1 MEDVLIECSPGI
13 SGDMLL
19 GAFYDLGVPK
29 KVIEQPLIDL
39 GLKDQYHLEFKES
52 KSCSIRGIKA
62 KVENIDCSPINRT
75 WRSIKELI
83 LNGHLEDNLR
93 QIIYEVFES
102 LAIAEGKV
110 HGIKSEDVHF
120 HEIGAIDSLV
130 DIIGVCAA
138 LNYLNPNRVFC
149 NEPMLGRGFVQNEHG
164 KLSVPP
170 PAVIELIRQKNIKV
184 LASFDSVEGELSTPT
199 GIALLSNLVD
209 DATPPSKYSINSYGV
224 GIGNLKFPFPNLVR
238 VYKISSVEDSFFY
251 KQNNPKCEKISIQES
266 WIDDQ
271 TPEDISNF
279 VEKLRIEGA
288 YDVSYQAIN
297 MKKNRVGFA
306 IQVILP
312 IEKNEYFR
320 QLWFDYSNTIGVRE
334 RTQSRWI
341 LLRRRGEISTTFGN
355 IKVKQTLKP
364 DGSITMKPEN
374 DEVLRLKLKHKIS
387 ADEIR
392 KIIKESGKNF
402 KVIENW
408 K

>member
-1 MEDVLIECSPGI
+1 MEDILIECSPGI

-39 GLKDQYHLEFKES
+39 GLKDLYQLEFKES

-62 KVENIDCSPINRT
+62 KVKNIDCRSIKRT
-75 WRSIKELI
+75 WRSIKEFI
-83 LNGHLEDNLR
+83 LNGHLEDKLKKL
-93 QIIYEVFES
+93 IYEVFES

-120 HEIGAIDSLV
+120 HEIGALDSLV

-138 LNYLNPNRVFC
+138 LNYLNPTKVYC
-149 NEPMLGRGFVQNEHG
+149 NEPTLGKGFVQTEHG

-170 PAVIELIRQKNIKV
+170 PAVIELLRQKNIKV
-184 LASFDSVEGELSTPT
+184 LSNRDSIEGELSTPT
-199 GIALLSNLVD
+199 GIALIANLVD
-209 DATPPSKYSINSYGV
+209 YLEPPSKYSINSYGV
-224 GIGNLKFPFPNLVR
+224 GIGNLKLPFPNLVR
-238 VYKISSVEDSFFY
+238 VYKISSFEVHSINE
-251 KQNNPKCEKISIQES
+251 QINPKCEEISVQEA

-279 VEKLRIEGA
+279 VEKLRLEGA

-297 MKKNRVGFA
+297 MKKNRIGFS
-306 IQVILP
+306 IQAILP
-312 IEKNEYFR
+312 TERKEYFR
-320 QLWFDYSNTIGVRE
+320 RLWFDYSNTIGVRE
-334 RTQSRWI
+334 RTQTRWI
-341 LLRRRGEISTTFGN
+341 LLRRRGECSTNFGN
-355 IKVKQTLKP
+355 IKVKQILKP

-374 DEVLRLKLKHKIS
+374 DEVLRLKLDHKKS
-387 ADEIR
+387 AEEIR
-392 KIIKESGKNF
+392 KIIKESSKNF
-402 KVIENW
+402 KAFENW